1 MQLIAALFANNRS
14 LVGLAIAFII
24 ASALANIG
32 TINFINETVASQGE
46 LFADYAIWFVA
57 LLFGAFTLAVISQ
70 WLMTTLSYRVAYQ
83 LRGRLLA
90 QVLHCEYEHLQAL
103 GRNRIYA
110 ALTKDV
116 RQLQE
121 GFVML
126 PFFLYG
132 ITLVVASFIY
142 MFWLNAPLATLTLV
156 SLVLVLAVN
165 RVLTSRFQA
174 LLRKERELEDELFG
188 GYEKVLDGHKELLL
202 NEARG
207 LRLVDDIMQ
216 GPAKKARDYRTLGD
230 RYIVVSIHL
239 MTTTVLALI
248 GVTFW
253 AVFKLDMGTLA
264 QGTAFALTLLFIRQ
278 PMNMAMN
285 QLPGLISAR
294 VSLKK
299 LQSLDL
305 PEPQDQRQPASPWC
319 QDWNTIELNEVCYRY
334 PGNEQFKFGPVS
346 AHIERGELIFL
357 VGHNGAGKTTLV
369 RLLTG
374 LIRPRS
380 GQVKVDGQELP
391 SPDWRHYRAMFSAV
405 LTDFHLFEQ
414 AALPDQGQQDE
425 QARAWLKKLQLDH
438 IVSVDNGEFS
448 VVDLSTGQRKRLAMV
463 SACLEDRSLLVL
475 DEWAADQDPYFRKLF
490 YEELLPEL
498 KQQGLTLIVVSHD
511 DRYFHVADR
520 VLELSRGGLVS
531 YSPAA

>member
-1 MQLIAALFANNRS
+1 MPLIAALFANNRR
-14 LVGLAIAFII
+14 LVGLAIVFII

-46 LFADYAIWFVA
+46 LFSDYAFWFVA
-57 LLFGAFTLAVISQ
+57 LLISAFCLAVISQ

-83 LRGRLLA
+83 LRGRLLS

-132 ITLVVASFIY
+132 ITLVSASFAY
-142 MFWLNAPLATLTLV
+142 MFWLNAPLATLTLA
-156 SLVLVLAVN
+156 SLMLVLAIN
-165 RVLTSRFQA
+165 RILTSRFQA

-202 NEARG
+202 NKARG
-207 LRLVDDIMQ
+207 LRLVNEIMQ
-216 GPAKKARDYRTLGD
+216 GPAKKAREYRTLGD

-278 PMNMAMN
+278 PVNMAMN

-294 VSLKK
+294 VSMKK

-305 PEPQDQRQPASPWC
+305 PEPESQRLPASPWR
-319 QDWNTIELNEVCYRY
+319 QDWQRIELQDVCYRY
-334 PGNEQFKFGPVS
+334 PGNDQFNFGPVS

-374 LIRPRS
+374 LVKPRS
-380 GQVKVDGQELP
+380 GAVKVDGQTLP
-391 SPDWRHYRAMFSAV
+391 APDWRHYRAMFSAV

-414 AALPDQGQQDE
+414 AALPDQGEQDE
-425 QARAWLKKLQLDH
+425 RARSWLKKLQLDH